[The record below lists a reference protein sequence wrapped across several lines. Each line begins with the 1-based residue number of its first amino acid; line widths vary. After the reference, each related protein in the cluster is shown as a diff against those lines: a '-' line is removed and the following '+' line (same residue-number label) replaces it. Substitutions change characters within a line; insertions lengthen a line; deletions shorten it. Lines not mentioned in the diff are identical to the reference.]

1 MSTARQVSA
10 LPTNKLTA
18 ALVTN
23 GLWELIE
30 PALIQLIPY
39 LDGKAAAIL
48 LLQTLLMGGVSWL
61 IPDRANVPVTP

>member
-1 MSTARQVSA
+1 MALATQPSV
-10 LPTNKLTA
+10 LPTHKLSA

-30 PALIQLIPY
+30 PALVGAIPY
-39 LDGKAAAIL
+39 LDGKTAAL
-48 LLQTLLMGGVSWL
+48 LMLQTALMGAVAWL